1 MFPKIEYTPPVKQE
15 QTNSVGRSF
24 VFDYETKR
32 FEIKGGVVSE
42 TTKLQ
47 AIKQWIELFIRVEL
61 NKYKI
66 YDNNFGTD
74 FSDLVGYRLPRSYQ
88 VAQITKRINDGI
100 LNYCPN
106 VVSVTEW
113 NFDKGNFSFTV
124 TTDLGEEV
132 KING

>member
-15 QTNSVGRSF
+15 ETNSVGRSF
-24 VFDYETKR
+24 VFDFEQNKFIVQGGIVKETDR
-32 FEIKGGVVSE
+32 V
-42 TTKLQ
+42 T

-66 YDNNFGTD
+66 YDENFGTD

-113 NFDKGNFSFTV
+113 KFDKGHFQFTV

-132 KING
+132 IIYG